1 MSDHKGPRLYLKPA
15 EIDRRTG
22 KIRKRSTWIIRDGES
37 FRHSTG
43 CAPEQR
49 AEAERALAAYL
60 AEKHAK
66 APAVE
71 LPASE
76 VWITHVLRIYS
87 EDVAP
92 KHKRPKKTAE
102 RLLQLAEWWG
112 DKRLSEITGRTVRQY
127 TSWRCAMPWKSTKP
141 EKTGNAP
148 RMVTEA
154 GVRREL
160 EDLRAAV
167 NYHRK
172 EGYCREVVEVP
183 LPDRSQPEERWLTR
197 EEVAR
202 LLWTAWRHREHQN
215 GLPTA
220 KHPWRHLARF
230 IVAGVYTGTRQAT
243 ITGAALKVREG
254 AGYIDLARGVF
265 YRRPQGEEET
275 NKRRPP
281 IRLPKR
287 LLAHIKRWAQDRGE
301 DTICKE
307 WLIEWNGQRVGEVNK
322 GFRSLV
328 IAAGLDPDQI
338 TPHTLR
344 HTCATW
350 LMQAGADLWD
360 AAGFLGMSVAT
371 LERVYG
377 HHHPDHQKSA
387 VDSLSKRNRS

>member
-15 EIDRRTG
+15 EIDKRTG
-22 KIRKRSTWIIRDGES
+22 KVRKRSTWIIRDGELK
-37 FRHSTG
+37 RVTG
-43 CAPEQR
+43 CAADQR
-49 AEAERALAAYL
+49 SQAERSLADYL
-60 AEKHAK
+60 AEKHSKVAPVE
-66 APAVE
+66 APA
-71 LPASE
+71 SQ
-76 VWITHVLRIYS
+76 VWIADVLRIYS

-92 KHKRPKKTAE
+92 KHKRPGKTAQ
-102 RLLQLAEWWG
+102 RLLQLGEWWG

-127 TSWRCAMPWKSTKP
+127 TAWRCAMAWKSAKP
-141 EKTGNAP
+141 GTTGNAP

-167 NYHRK
+167 NYHRR

-183 LPDRSQPEERWLTR
+183 LPDRSQPEDRWLTR
-197 EEVAR
+197 SEVAN

-215 GLPTA
+215 GKPTT

-230 IVAGVYTGTRQAT
+230 ILAGIYTGTRQAT
-243 ITGAALKVREG
+243 ITGAALTLREG
-254 AGYIDLARGVF
+254 AGFVDLDRGVF

-281 IRLPKR
+281 IRMPRR
-287 LLAHIKRWAQDRGE
+287 LLAHARRWAKDRGDE
-301 DTICKE
+301 TISRQ
-307 WLIEWNGQRVGEVNK
+307 WLIEFRGERIGEVNK
-322 GFRSLV
+322 GFASLV
-328 IAAGLDPDQI
+328 AAAGLGPEV

-350 LMQAGADLWD
+350 MMQAGADMWH

-387 VDSLSKRNRS
+387 VESLDRNRR